1 MVNTISIWTAR
12 GLRIVSRACC
22 LLVIASFAIFAVS
35 QSSSASAHQQA
46 AVNESAPASSAPAAA
61 SPTSGAHHD
70 AALHRWID
78 EGARQLISPF
88 SGISHGWSS
97 AWAVHLANLAL
108 ALALYGFGLGYL
120 ARVLRVRSRTPLLD

>member
-12 GLRIVSRACC
+12 ILRIVSRGCC

-46 AVNESAPASSAPAAA
+46 TVNESATPASASAPA
-61 SPTSGAHHD
+61 SQPSTHHE
-70 AALHRWID
+70 AALHRRID
-78 EGARQLISPF
+78 EAAGELVSPF
-88 SGISHGWSS
+88 SGITHGWSS
-97 AWAVHLANLAL
+97 AWATHLTNLAL

-120 ARVLRVRSRTPLLD
+120 ARVLRVRSRTVLMD